1 MAGAVRE
8 KMEENAQDTG
18 TLEATR
24 RSVGFRPEVM
34 ETQ

>member
-1 MAGAVRE
+1 MAGAMRE
-8 KMEENAQDTG
+8 KMENAQDTG